1 MGFEY
6 GYSTQQPDALV
17 LWEAQYGDFFNG
29 AEIVVDQFIA
39 AGQAKWGQTSRL
51 TLLLPHGYEGGGPE
65 HSSARLERF
74 LQLVAEGNLRV
85 ASPSAADNYYH
96 LLRMQARS
104 PIAVP
109 LVVMTPKSLLR
120 AEGAAGRLDD
130 MADGSFAPVI
140 DDPRALDRAAIERLI
155 LCSGKIYHDLVAHA
169 AYAHLARTAI
179 ARIELLAPLP
189 VADINRL
196 IAGYPNLKKLV
207 WVQEEPKNMGA
218 RAFVRRRLLEGKR
231 DGFDIEYI
239 GRGYRASP
247 SEGYAGQH
255 AVEQERIVTT
265 ALAE

>member
-1 MGFEY
+1 M
-6 GYSTQQPDALV
+6 
-17 LWEAQYGDFFNG
+17 
-29 AEIVVDQFIA
+29 
-39 AGQAKWGQTSRL
+39 
-51 TLLLPHGYEGGGPE
+51 
-65 HSSARLERF
+65 
-74 LQLVAEGNLRV
+74 QLVAEGNLRV

-120 AEGAAGRLDD
+120 AESAAGKLDD
-130 MADGSFAPVI
+130 MAEGSFAPVI
-140 DDPRALDRAAIERLI
+140 DDPRALDRAAIDRLI

-169 AYAHLARTAI
+169 AYARLTRTAI

-196 IAGYPNLKKLV
+196 IAAYPNLKKLV

>member
-1 MGFEY
+1 
-6 GYSTQQPDALV
+6 
-17 LWEAQYGDFFNG
+17 
-29 AEIVVDQFIA
+29 
-39 AGQAKWGQTSRL
+39 
-51 TLLLPHGYEGGGPE
+51 
-65 HSSARLERF
+65 
-74 LQLVAEGNLRV
+74 V
-85 ASPSAADNYYH
+85 ASPSIASNYYH
-96 LLRMQARS
+96 LLRIQARS

-120 AEGAAGRLDD
+120 AESAAGKIDE
-130 MADGSFAPVI
+130 MADGAFAPVI
-140 DDPRALDRAAIERLI
+140 DDPRALDRDQIERLI
-155 LCSGKIYHDLVAHA
+155 LCSGKIYHDMVANA
-169 AYAHLARTAI
+169 AYGLLRRTAI

-189 VADINRL
+189 VGDINRL
-196 IAGYPNLKKLV
+196 IAGYPKLKKIV

>member
-1 MGFEY
+1 
-6 GYSTQQPDALV
+6 
-17 LWEAQYGDFFNG
+17 
-29 AEIVVDQFIA
+29 
-39 AGQAKWGQTSRL
+39 
-51 TLLLPHGYEGGGPE
+51 E

-85 ASPSAADNYYH
+85 AYPSTAGNYYH

-109 LVVMTPKSLLR
+109 LIVMTPKSLLR
-120 AEGAAGRLDD
+120 AESAAGTLDD
-130 MADGSFAPVI
+130 MATGSFAPVI
-140 DDPRALDRAAIERLI
+140 DDPRPLDRDTVERLI
-155 LCSGKIYHDLVAHA
+155 LCSGKIYHDLVAHDGA
-169 AYAHLARTAI
+169 EKLKKTAI

-189 VADINRL
+189 APEINRV
-196 IAGYPNLKKLV
+196 IAGYPNLKKIV

-218 RAFVRRRLLEGKR
+218 RAFVRRRLLESKR

-255 AVEQERIVTT
+255 AAEQERILAL